1 VRTFGL
7 EVLSENRI
15 GNRISRHVETI
26 SYSHSAQKGLT
37 FDNFITNALHAMNY
51 TIYESR
57 RSQPRYA
64 GVFWHQGYP
73 ILLCALLSAVFL
85 LVDVSQLLALLIGVF
100 TLTAATMGLGWDK
113 VISRFSRSRANAS
126 SPYSNLVA
134 VHPVQDKP
142 YTVVFTAKY
151 SHYRRKYSQRFSS
164 FLIGSVALI
173 SILTVLVSVA
183 VIFTGISRMWIIPP
197 FMLAYLG
204 TIPQLFN
211 GLSMKEKDRRKN
223 ASAPAVLL
231 ELAQAFAEEAPNAN
245 LVFITGEEAEHF
257 NAGSASVLDDPEFV
271 LTFPPERTT
280 VIHLEESGMGDLI
293 NISDR
298 YGFPIRQSGILF
310 SKLTQEVCAKF
321 GLGFVS
327 RWYPFGI
334 DSTPAHTAVRG
345 YSSISIST
353 SPSSR
358 KKDDGTVS
366 ISSYEYLYGIAQE
379 IVDSIP
385 RIRPYQ

>member
-1 VRTFGL
+1 
-7 EVLSENRI
+7 
-15 GNRISRHVETI
+15 
-26 SYSHSAQKGLT
+26 
-37 FDNFITNALHAMNY
+37 MNY

-73 ILLCALLSAVFL
+73 ILLCALLSAIFL
-85 LVDVSQLLALLIGVF
+85 VVDLSPLLALLFGVF
-100 TLTAATMGLGWDK
+100 TLTLATMGLSWDK
-113 VISRFSRSRANAS
+113 AISRFSRSRANAS

-134 VHPVQDKP
+134 VHPRQDKP

-151 SHYRRKYSQRFSS
+151 SHYRRKFSKRFSS
-164 FLIGSVALI
+164 FIIGWVALI
-173 SILTVLVSVA
+173 SILTVIVSMVVVFA
-183 VIFTGISRMWIIPP
+183 GISRMWILPP
-197 FMLAYLG
+197 FLLAYIG
-204 TIPQLFN
+204 TIIMLFN
-211 GLSMKEKDRRKN
+211 RLSAKEKDRRKN

-231 ELAQAFAEEAPNAN
+231 ELAQAFAEETPNAN

-257 NAGSASVLDDPEFV
+257 NAGSASVFDDPEFI

-280 VIHLEESGMGDLI
+280 VIHLEESGLGDRI
-293 NISDR
+293 NIIDR
-298 YGFPIRQSGILF
+298 YGFPVRQSGVLF
-310 SKLTQEVCAKF
+310 SKLTQEVCSKF
-321 GLGFVS
+321 GLSFVS

-345 YSSISIST
+345 YPSISIST

-358 KKDDGTVS
+358 KKKGGKVS
-366 ISSYEYLYGIAQE
+366 ISSYEYLFGIAQE